1 MKLYKKFILP
11 AILFCLITLIQSC
24 STSVLVDVW
33 NDPSYNEP
41 PLKKILVISISKDP
55 VRRRIWE
62 DAFVSEFLRQGINAT
77 PSYKLFPDAVPDTD
91 RVYSSVQANGF
102 DGILVITHLI
112 PGTKTRYVE
121 SYVTSEAKSKYNPFK
136 NIYSTYYQDVEH
148 PAYIDSLTIK
158 RRAINLWTTKND
170 GQMIW
175 GGTSNTSELNTMEVV
190 QNDIA
195 KLVIAELEQDDIIKS
210 GK

>member
-1 MKLYKKFILP
+1 MIL
-11 AILFCLITLIQSC
+11 IEGC

-33 NDPSYNEP
+33 NDPSYHDS
-41 PLKKILVISISKDP
+41 PLKKILVIAMSKDP
-55 VRRRIWE
+55 VHRRIWE
-62 DAFVSEFLRQGINAT
+62 DAFVLEFLKQGINAT

-102 DGILVITHLI
+102 DGILVTSHLVSGTETH
-112 PGTKTRYVE
+112 YVQ
-121 SYVTSEAKSKYNPFK
+121 SYVTSETKSRYNPFR
-136 NIYSTYYQDVEH
+136 NMYSTYYHDVEH
-148 PAYIDSLTIK
+148 PGYVDSLTIK
-158 RRAINLWTTKND
+158 RRSINLWTTKND

-175 GGTSNTSELNTMEVV
+175 GGTSNTPELNTVEDV

-195 KLVIAELEQDDIIKS
+195 NLVIAELVQDGIIKS